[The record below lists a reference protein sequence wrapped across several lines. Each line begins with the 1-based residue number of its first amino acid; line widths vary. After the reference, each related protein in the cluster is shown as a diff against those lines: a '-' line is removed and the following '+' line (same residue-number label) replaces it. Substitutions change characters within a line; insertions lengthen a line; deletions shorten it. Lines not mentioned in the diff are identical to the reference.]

1 MDMRPEQPKPQNVPM
16 QSLRCSGKAGKM
28 GTRPQAKNETDNE
41 VRGGE
46 MNNVAHKAT
55 KQQKVNAVEIAYTW
69 LTEGTGKAADKLV
82 DDVLNCPQSGWE
94 DTSAD
99 TFKEAISV
107 FDEFDED
114 VQAIPFEEW
123 GFYAKAL
130 SALATYLHPDVAG
143 DAAWQCANKLVDL
156 RDLTREF
163 AR

>member
-1 MDMRPEQPKPQNVPM
+1 
-16 QSLRCSGKAGKM
+16 
-28 GTRPQAKNETDNE
+28 
-41 VRGGE
+41 